1 MLSRLT
7 KALIFCLLAQAG
19 SVVADNHFDWATIGA
34 EARER
39 GLPLAILVT
48 DPDCG
53 YCEQLRQEF
62 LEAPATRGTLEK
74 GAVTQEISRDEG
86 GKVTDFDGERIRT
99 QRFLARYEIFA
110 TPTLLFL
117 SPEGEMLA
125 PALVGFNGAQTY
137 GVQVAKRMKG
147 ARDNL
152 ASGARPSRSMLADSE

>member
-1 MLSRLT
+1 MLSRLAN
-7 KALIFCLLAQAG
+7 ALLFCLLTQAG
-19 SVVADNHFDWATIGA
+19 AMAADNHFNWANIGA

-39 GLPLAILVT
+39 GLPVAILIM
-48 DPDCG
+48 DPDCE
-53 YCEQLRQEF
+53 YCERLRQEF

-74 GAVTQEISRDEG
+74 GTITQEISREEG

-99 QRFLARYEIFA
+99 QHFLARYGIFA
-110 TPTLLFL
+110 TPTLLLL

-125 PALVGFNGAQTY
+125 PALVGFNGAQAY
-137 GVQVAKRMKG
+137 GDQVAKRMKS